1 MKIDSYSFGSIVIG
15 GKTYKSDIVVSADK
29 LKTNWWREEGHSLDV
44 GDIKDIIDQKCKILV
59 VGTGYSGGM
68 DVSLKTKRH
77 MESLGIEIIAQKTPE
92 AVKTYNKLLE
102 EEQEVIGAFHLT
114 C

>member
-15 GKTYKSDIVVSADK
+15 GKNYKSDIMVSTDK
-29 LKTNWWREEGHSLDV
+29 LKTNWWREEGHSLTI
-44 GDIKDIIDQKCKILV
+44 GDIKEIIDQKCKILV
-59 VGTGYSGGM
+59 IGTGYSGAM
-68 DVSLKTKRH
+68 QVPLETKRH
-77 MESLGIEIIAQKTPE
+77 IESLGIKIMVEKTSE

-102 EEQEVIGAFHLT
+102 EGRKVIGAFHLT